1 MPPKSEAPP
10 ILSSPKPC
18 DEEVPE
24 PKEPTVPK
32 KLIPK
37 KVGSGEQGL
46 GSVEGLRL
54 KGLSG

>member
-1 MPPKSEAPP
+1 MWTSD
-10 ILSSPKPC
+10 SSPKPC
-18 DEEVPE
+18 DEEVLE
-24 PKEPTVPK
+24 PKKLTQPK

-37 KVGSGEQGL
+37 KVVSGEWGV